1 MKKRTTALA
10 DRLEQGA
17 RALASFADSLTAE
30 EWQIQVPHD
39 GRKVGVTV
47 HHVASMYPLEMEL
60 SQTITAGN
68 PLIGVSWDVVADI
81 NAKHARDYDG
91 VTKQEALDLLR
102 RNSAAAADAI
112 RALNDEDLDRAVTQ
126 SLYGDAPLTAGF
138 WLEDHPVRHSYHHLA
153 RLKAAVQLETAEF

>member
-1 MKKRTTALA
+1 MKIRTDALA
-10 DRLEQGA
+10 TRLEEGA
-17 RALASFADSLTAE
+17 QALAQFAGTLTDE

-60 SQTITAGN
+60 AQQIARGE
-68 PLIGVSWDVVADI
+68 PQIGVTWDVVADI
-81 NAKHARDYDG
+81 NARHAGEFDR
-91 VTKQEALDLLR
+91 VTRQEALDLLR

-112 RALNDEDLDRAVTQ
+112 RALNDEDLDRAVPQ
-126 SLYGDAPLTAGF
+126 SLYGDALLTTGF

-153 RLKAAVQLETAEF
+153 RLKAAVQPETAGV

>member
-1 MKKRTTALA
+1 MKIRTNALA
-10 DRLEQGA
+10 TRLEEGA
-17 RALASFADSLTAE
+17 KALAQFAGTLTDE

-47 HHVASMYPLEMEL
+47 HHVASMYPLEIEL
-60 SQTITAGN
+60 AQHIVKGE
-68 PLIGVSWDVVADI
+68 PQIGVTWDVVADI
-81 NAKHARDYDG
+81 NAKHAGDYSR

-102 RNSAAAADAI
+102 RNSTAAADAI
-112 RALNDEDLDRAVTQ
+112 RALNDEDLDRAVPQ

-153 RLKAAVQLETAEF
+153 KLKAAVLPETAGV